1 MKQLII
7 LFLLTSSLSLCAQNR
22 ILVRLSP
29 NFKGPYSGRL
39 MVYLQADTS
48 KPFGQAPEGPAFA
61 VDVKNWENGQE
72 QILSG
77 NVIALKQELDS
88 IKNGYYKMV
97 AILDTNTKERGNNA
111 HGNLYTR
118 QEVVCQLNGDLSKP
132 AVLTLS
138 NIFQSRKFLES
149 DTVKEVVLRSNLL
162 SRFKGEPVF
171 IKAGVALPPSYQK
184 TDNRTYPVVYVIPG
198 WGGTHHHAYNKG
210 QRGNYGVGMGEEKI
224 YVFLNPETQ
233 SPFGL
238 HAFVDSRVNGPWG
251 SALINE
257 LMPHIVKE
265 FKASSKP
272 AHTFLTGQ
280 STGGYGVIWLA
291 LHFPKAIGGC
301 WATAPDPVDFSN
313 FLGVNIYQDKS
324 YYQTPS
330 GEEREIFFVQGKGT
344 STLRKDGLKE
354 LFEGDGGQQQAFD
367 AEFGLPDHSGRPK
380 PLFNLKTGIINRDI
394 AISWKPYDLALFV
407 QQNWKRIKTDASGK
421 INIYAGENDNFL
433 LQHSVRDFGDKIT
446 KVGADIK
453 IQIIKGADHFSI
465 RGAMLKEMVAEMDKR
480 IKQY

>member
-1 MKQLII
+1 MKNFLI
-7 LFLLTSSLSLCAQNR
+7 LCMLMSSFSLCAQNR
-22 ILVRLSP
+22 IIVKLSP
-29 NFKGPYSGRL
+29 IFKGPYSGRL

-61 VDVKNWENGQE
+61 VDVKNWHNGQE
-72 QILSG
+72 QTFSG
-77 NVIALKQELDS
+77 GVIALKQKLDS
-88 IKNGYYKMV
+88 IKSGYYRMV

-111 HGNLYTR
+111 PGNLYTR
-118 QEVVCQLNGDLSKP
+118 QEVVAQLNGNFSKP

-138 NIFQSRKFLES
+138 NVFQSRKFMES
-149 DTVKEVVLRSNLL
+149 DTVKEVVFKSHLL
-162 SRFKGEPVF
+162 SKFRGEPVF
-171 IKAGVALPPSYQK
+171 IKAGVALPPSYK
-184 TDNRTYPVVYVIPG
+184 ETDNRTYPVVYVIPG

-210 QRGNYGVGMGEEKI
+210 QRGIYGVGLGEEKI

-265 FKASSKP
+265 FKASSKSE
-272 AHTFLTGQ
+272 HTFLTGQ

-313 FLGVNIYQDKS
+313 FLGINIYKDKN
-324 YYQTPS
+324 YYQTLS
-330 GEEREIFFVQGKGT
+330 GEEREIYFVQGKAT
-344 STLRKDGLKE
+344 STLREGGLKE
-354 LFEGDGGQQQAFD
+354 WFEGDGGQQQAFD
-367 AEFGLPDHSGRPK
+367 AEFGLPDRNGRPK
-380 PLFNLKTGIINRDI
+380 PLFNFQTGIINHQI
-394 AISWKPYDLALFV
+394 AESWKPYDLALFV
-407 QQNWKRIKTDASGK
+407 QKNWERIKSDASGK
-421 INIYAGENDNFL
+421 ISIYAGENDNFL
-433 LQHSVRDFGDKIT
+433 LQHSVMDFGDKIK

-465 RGAMLKEMVAEMDKR
+465 RGAIVKEMVAEMDKK
-480 IKQY
+480 IKR